1 MISAPDHP
9 SAQDVSA
16 ALPAALS
23 YVALDW
29 PVLPGAVWR
38 GGRFVDPAD
47 GLPTPDVALRPAG
60 AATTDSS
67 VVRDWWSTDG
77 LHAPSVL
84 VLTGAA
90 LGVVSVY
97 GSLVDS
103 ITGHPWFL
111 TRPTPVLALPEM
123 PLAYFFVRPPLPSTA
138 IHDAARVLPDGTTLP
153 VPPTSLG
160 GSTASW
166 LVSPEEAGNVLLL
179 GSELAD
185 LIRTAGRCGA

>member
-1 MISAPDHP
+1 MISTSDRP
-9 SAQDVSA
+9 STQNVQG
-16 ALPAALS
+16 ALRAALS
-23 YVALDW
+23 YAALDW

-38 GGRFVDPAD
+38 DGQFVDPAD
-47 GLPTPDVALRPAG
+47 GLPAPGVALRPAG

-67 VVRDWWSTDG
+67 VVRGWWSAGD

-84 VLTGAA
+84 VLTGTA

-103 ITGHPWFL
+103 ITGHPRFR
-111 TRPTPVLALPEM
+111 TRPTPVLTLPEM
-123 PLAYFFVRPPLPSTA
+123 PLAYFFARPPLPSVA
-138 IHDAARVLPDGTTLP
+138 IHDAARVLPGGTTLP

-179 GSELAD
+179 GDELAD
-185 LIRTAGRCGA
+185 LIHTAGRRSA